1 MKKIIS
7 INYSN
12 WQFNLVMLLL
22 RVIFGGVLLLNHGL
36 VKLMKFSLL
45 QDRFH
50 NFMGMGSKFSLILAI
65 FAELFCSLF
74 VILGM
79 FTRFTVIPL
88 IITMLVAIFGADAG
102 KPFLQSEL
110 AILFLTAFF
119 SILLCGPGKIS
130 IDGMIN
136 K

>member
-1 MKKIIS
+1 MKKIVS

-79 FTRFTVIPL
+79 FTRFTVVPL
-88 IITMLVAIFGADAG
+88 ILTMLVAIFSADVR
-102 KPFLQSEL
+102 KTVF
-110 AILFLTAFF
+110 AIRTGDFIFNRFF
-119 SILLCGPGKIS
+119 FHFIMRPGK
-130 IDGMIN
+130 N
-136 K
+136 KY